1 MIAPLV
7 SILIPAYNQ
16 AQFLT
21 ETLSSALEQ
30 DYDSLE
36 VIIADDGSRDE
47 SAAVIA
53 DFARRY
59 PERLVPILGETN
71 VGVTK
76 NYNRGLRHCRG
87 KYVAL
92 QGGDDVLLPGK
103 IAAQVAWMEADPRRA
118 LCGHDVEV
126 FDSASGQTLY
136 RWTERIAMRQGQSGY
151 DAVRFGHL
159 MPGTSTMMRAC
170 YLPTTGCDERI
181 PIASDW
187 KLWVDL
193 LTNAGENGHFG
204 WIDGVWARYRV
215 WGGQVTKRKLSFQK
229 DLSKTA
235 QLLMTESA
243 DPRIRRFYRIE
254 RAKRQ
259 FERGYYFLRK
269 GDIGRARHLLSAS
282 LHSEIYAPKPVL
294 AYLAAWL
301 PAGAI
306 GRLLKAYRGG
316 QPH

>member
-1 MIAPLV
+1 MTAPLV

-16 AQFLT
+16 AQFLP

-30 DYDSLE
+30 DYDNLE
-36 VIIADDGSRDE
+36 VVIADDGSRDH
-47 SAAVIA
+47 SAEVIN

-59 PERLVPILGETN
+59 PKRLIPIIGQNN

-76 NYNRGLRHCRG
+76 NYNRALKHCHG
-87 KYVAL
+87 EYVAL

-103 IAAQVAWMEADPRRA
+103 ITAQVAWMEADTRRA
-118 LCGHDVEV
+118 LCGHDVDV
-126 FDSASGQTLY
+126 FDSNTGQTLY
-136 RWTERIAMRQGQSGY
+136 RWTERIAMRQGQSAY
-151 DAVRFGHL
+151 DAVIFGHL

-170 YLPTTGCDERI
+170 YLPKDGCDERI

-187 KLWVDL
+187 KLWIDL

-229 DLSKTA
+229 DLMKSA

-259 FERGYYFLRK
+259 FERGYYFLRQ
-269 GDIGRARHLLSAS
+269 GDAARARHLLAAS
-282 LHSEIYAPKPVL
+282 LRSQIYAPKPVL
-294 AYLAAWL
+294 AFAASWL
-301 PAGAI
+301 PLELI
-306 GRLLKAYRGG
+306 GRLLQVYRGERS
-316 QPH
+316 